1 MTIVSNQNK
10 IHDLIT
16 IMDLSTSNDELLNLV
31 SEKVYLL
38 PNNCF
43 EWIDISYMAE
53 KIGKKSSPLV
63 WTTFFKILQKSK
75 NAGTSE
81 SFCKILQTLDIYHY
95 KSSVDYIRVLQ
106 FISKCPS
113 EKKIDPIIIKKMIGC
128 FDFNN
133 DFEKWFLLF
142 TILNKID
149 NDYLSPLIEAIVLK
163 IQPMLSLQDLLDI
176 GNYVLTFSSPTHL
189 WNFYD
194 TLIDIRSTK
203 VDDII
208 FDKRAKDGLLVMYE
222 TKFRYVKKDNIVS
235 NSLIKL
241 IYLFDDVLL
250 SDKWYKFID
259 ILNTLPN
266 EFEIPQYNVNNKQI
280 IDISS
285 QLKSD
290 SPEKSWKYLHT
301 LLKKERLIKEIQCT
315 SQTALTIVTNM
326 YNICLETTDAN
337 TILCAIELIDS
348 LYTNEHKL
356 VIPFEEKVVTKL
368 KDIFYI
374 YDHTGLKR
382 FNDLLIKITK
392 NSKENGLIILG
403 HQTNTM
409 IELDE
414 EPILPKGSTLYD
426 SKFQNILP
434 ENFVMKEVQ
443 TPGISSN
450 QQLRPDPIVNVK
462 YIQLSTMS

>member
-10 IHDLIT
+10 IHELI
-16 IMDLSTSNDELLNLV
+16 IMMDFSTSNDELLNLV

-38 PNNCF
+38 PNNSF
-43 EWIDISYMAE
+43 EWIDINYMAK
-53 KIGKKSSPLV
+53 KIGRKSRPLV

-81 SFCKILQTLDIYHY
+81 SFCEILQTLDIYHY
-95 KSSVDYIRVLQ
+95 KSSVDSIRFLQ
-106 FISKCPS
+106 FISKCSS
-113 EKKIDPIIIKKMIGC
+113 EKKIDHVIIKKIIGC
-128 FDFNN
+128 FDFKN
-133 DFEKWFLLF
+133 DFEQWLLLF
-142 TILNKID
+142 TVLNKVD
-149 NDYLSPLIEAIVLK
+149 NGHLSLLIESIVI

-176 GNYVLTFSSPTHL
+176 GNYVLTLSSPTHL

-208 FDKRAKDGLLVMYE
+208 FDKRTKDGLLVMYE
-222 TKFRYVKKDNIVS
+222 TKFRYVKKDNMVS

-301 LLKKERLIKEIQCT
+301 LLKKERLIIEIQCT

-326 YNICLETTDAN
+326 YNLCLETTDAN
-337 TILCAIELIDS
+337 TILCAIDLIDS

-392 NSKENGLIILG
+392 NSKVNGLIILG

-414 EPILPKGSTLYD
+414 EPVLPKGCTLYD

-434 ENFVMKEVQ
+434 EDFVLKCPQ
-443 TPGISSN
+443 TPEKSSN
-450 QQLRPDPIVNVK
+450 LQLRTDPVIGKDVNVNT
-462 YIQLSTMS
+462 IL